1 MICVADGVNN
11 PVTLGKLG
19 KADYKDS
26 FVFRDLNH

>member
-1 MICVADGVNN
+1 DFYWLNGAKN
-11 PVTLGKLG
+11 PVTLEKLG